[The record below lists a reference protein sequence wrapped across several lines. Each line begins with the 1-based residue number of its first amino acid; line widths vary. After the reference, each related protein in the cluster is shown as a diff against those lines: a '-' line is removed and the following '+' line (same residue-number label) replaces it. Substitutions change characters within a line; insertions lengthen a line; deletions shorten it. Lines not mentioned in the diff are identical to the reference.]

1 MTEEIRDCSTCRYDV
16 PLEER
21 PVQFS
26 RTDKPSLCR
35 HPEEGEPGFWDRRI
49 EQCWTPR
56 EGAE

>member
-1 MTEEIRDCSTCRYDV
+1 MTEEIRDCPTCRYDV
-16 PLEER
+16 PMEER
-21 PVQFS
+21 Q
-26 RTDKPSLCR
+26 RIGPSAPLCR

>member
-1 MTEEIRDCSTCRYDV
+1 MTEDIRDCSTCRYDV

-21 PVQFS
+21 QRIGAGAP
-26 RTDKPSLCR
+26 LCR
-35 HPEEGEPGFWDRRI
+35 YPEGGEPGFWDRRI